1 MKGLWDKLASDWHQV
16 FIVCILGI
24 LLFGGLYLQ
33 TTIHNSHVQRLETI
47 HKFQVEFYKNEH
59 QKIQQSGIEI
69 YKAFSREKA
78 ESDLKEQVIERQNKV
93 IEDLIKKVREYQ
105 YWEGIDPDKIT

>member
-1 MKGLWDKLASDWHQV
+1 MKGLWEKLTEDWHQV

-47 HKFQVEFYKNEH
+47 HEFQVEFYKSEH
-59 QKIQQSGIEI
+59 QKIQQSGDDLFR
-69 YKAFSREKA
+69 AFSQEKA
-78 ESDLKEQVIERQNKV
+78 RSEMQGQLIEKQNKA
-93 IEDLIKKVREYQ
+93 IQDLIKKIQEYQ
-105 YWEGIDPDKIT
+105 YWESVDPDKIA

>member
-1 MKGLWDKLASDWHQV
+1 MKGLWEKLASDWHQV

-59 QKIQQSGIEI
+59 QKIQQSGDTVF
-69 YKAFSREKA
+69 KAYSKEKA
-78 ESDLKEQVIERQNKV
+78 ESELKETLINRQNNL
-93 IEDLIKKVREYQ
+93 IQDLMKKLQEYQ
-105 YWEGIDPDKIT
+105 RWDGVDPDKIT